1 MDLAN
6 RPVLLLATLHEFQ
19 GFPGFQGSVEDPSY
33 ASGIESCI
41 RSVRIDFVFEEAA
54 GLGPS
59 TAEQRANSLLGPGW
73 TLTGGRISLTH

>member
-41 RSVRIDFVFEEAA
+41 RSVRIDFVRGCGAWP
-54 GLGPS
+54 LD
-59 TAEQRANSLLGPGW
+59 R
-73 TLTGGRISLTH
+73 